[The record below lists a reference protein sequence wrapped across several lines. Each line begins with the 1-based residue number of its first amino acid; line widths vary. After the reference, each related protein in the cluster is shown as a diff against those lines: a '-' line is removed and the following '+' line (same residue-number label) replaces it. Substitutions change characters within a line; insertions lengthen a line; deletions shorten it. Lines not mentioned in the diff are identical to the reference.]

1 MQTSKLSLLVI
12 TALAALAAQSH
23 AAVVSPENGAIGL
36 VENNSYGNGEFIP
49 PKNGVILGKDSIGTG
64 NNENAV
70 IVGNNSVI
78 GSTNNI
84 LVGSNSTNNAINN
97 STVIGSNSHA
107 GALLRWKGADG
118 KLHWGK
124 SEGPSN
130 VTIVGNNTS
139 VNDKANVMA
148 LGNEVTINGSYS
160 LALGN
165 KSQAGSGATAL
176 GMGSK
181 ANAEGSV
188 AIGAASAADRKAYD
202 YGYNAATGQAYTFD
216 DLKDSLEQEDL
227 EALKT
232 LDKRRIELEQAI
244 AERKQQSDAAKKK
257 MADIDKKMAT
267 TIFNTPEEKEAF
279 LKEYEAVSNEHQK
292 AYNAYV
298 GAPEYTELGKVKTE
312 MRTKAESAALSIQG
326 NSGAV
331 SVGYDNWTTRQ
342 VTNVAAGSADTDAVN
357 VKQLKDYATATN
369 AKIEATEE
377 RLTTAEGT
385 IAEHGKTLE
394 SHTKELEDHTNK
406 LEKLN
411 NPSETN
417 EQAIKDLNKSKVDK
431 TDYELDKKN
440 FGEKLDKEIN
450 DRKADSKIFGERL
463 TTAEGT
469 IAEHGK
475 TLESHTKEL
484 EDHTNKLEKL
494 DDRSETNKE
503 AIKNLKQNKVD
514 KADYE
519 LDKKNF
525 DEKLDK
531 EIDERK
537 ADSKIFNKRTKDNQK
552 NIEANKQA
560 IVQTNDK
567 VDVIDNRVKAAEGSI
582 VEHGKTLESHTKE
595 LEDHTNKL
603 TTISATVER
612 HTGEIDELKKLH
624 SSGMQNIN
632 NRINKM
638 DKKFERGLAANAALA
653 GLMQPYNIKKFN
665 VTVGMGGYRSA
676 TAIAAGAG
684 YRFSNSVAV
693 RAGLATDT
701 QDFSNLTYNM
711 SASFEF

>member
-176 GMGSK
+176 GMDSE

-257 MADIDKKMAT
+257 LADIDKKMAT

-298 GAPEYTELGKVKTE
+298 QSQEYTELGNVKKE

-394 SHTKELEDHTNK
+394 SHTKELEDH
-406 LEKLN
+406 
-411 NPSETN
+411 
-417 EQAIKDLNKSKVDK
+417 A
-431 TDYELDKKN
+431 
-440 FGEKLDKEIN
+440 
-450 DRKADSKIFGERL
+450 
-463 TTAEGT
+463 
-469 IAEHGK
+469 
-475 TLESHTKEL
+475 
-484 EDHTNKLEKL
+484 NKLEKL

-531 EIDERK
+531 EINDRK
-537 ADSKIFNKRTKDNQK
+537 AHSKVFDKRTKDNQK

-582 VEHGKTLESHTKE
+582 VEHGNTLESHTKK
-595 LEDHTNKL
+595 LEDDTNKL
-603 TTISATVER
+603 TKISDTVDRHTVE
-612 HTGEIDELKKLH
+612 INELKKLP

-676 TAIAAGAG
+676 IAIAAGAG

-701 QDFSNLTYNM
+701 QDFSNFTYNM